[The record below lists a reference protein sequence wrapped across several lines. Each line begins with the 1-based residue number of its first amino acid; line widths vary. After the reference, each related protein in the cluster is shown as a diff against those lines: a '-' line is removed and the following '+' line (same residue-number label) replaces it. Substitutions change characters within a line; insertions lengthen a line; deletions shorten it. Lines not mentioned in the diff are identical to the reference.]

1 MGARGLLLKGLVGLS
16 ASVAVFAF
24 GVAPA
29 LAVEFGSEGAEA
41 GQFES
46 PSGVAVD
53 QSNGNLYVVD
63 RNNARVEK
71 FTKQGS
77 FLMAW
82 GWGVADHETKAPQ
95 TCTVTCYRAI
105 EGSGA
110 GQFSSPEGVAVDN
123 DLLSSSRGDVYV
135 IDKGNDRVEKF
146 GPEGEFL
153 LMWGGEVNGATKG
166 DLCVAGEVCQGGK
179 EGTGHGEFESLGEE
193 GAIAV
198 GADGTV
204 YVGDRERVQVFSS
217 IGVYQRTIVVPGA
230 LSVTAV
236 AVDPSGDVYL
246 TTEQPGGYAKPEV
259 AEYSS
264 TGVLIRTIALP
275 VAQLNQIRL
284 ATDASG
290 HLFVDDDQEPIQRVF
305 EYGSSGEVLVSFPP
319 PGGEAEQLKGIGL
332 LESAGVADEV
342 VVVGASTVHTEPV
355 AAAGRPLVEI
365 QEAEAE
371 PAAVATL
378 RGKID
383 PEGKQ
388 TNYHFE
394 YGLEASKETATATVT
409 MAAEEFSPETVET
422 KVTGL
427 KPGGIYHYHVVAEDS
442 EHHLSEGPDA
452 TFTAFPAASVESLSV
467 SDVTATTVRLE
478 AEINPL
484 DTNTTYQFEYSTGST
499 HGFTPEVGIGA
510 GSTGIAVSVP
520 VQGLI
525 PGSVYE
531 YRVIA
536 KNALGSVEASSE
548 FTSQPPGSGFELPDG
563 RDWEMVSPAENLGT
577 QVEGQYSEGAVMQ
590 ASAQGNAITFVTASP
605 TEAEPKGYNN
615 LQQVLA
621 TRGSEGWGSQDIA
634 VAHEKATRPSV
645 GYGEEYRFFSEDLSL
660 AAIQPFGTFDRLLSA
675 EASEP
680 TSYLRTNYLNGDA
693 GDPCASCYRPYV
705 TGSPG
710 YANVP
715 AGTVFG
721 GETEGICHGQGGGLL
736 CGPEFVGGT
745 PDLSHVVLQSKVALT
760 STPAPEGGL
769 YEWGSGKLTLVSRLP
784 GAGGEAASGSRFGQE
799 EVSIRRAISSDGS
812 RVFWSTSQH
821 LYMRDTMSEKTVQL
835 DAVQGGSGEYG
846 ETPHFQIAS
855 SDGSKVFFTDEQRLV
870 KGSGSQRGESDL
882 YECEIVEEAGEPKCR
897 LSDLTPKTSGK
908 PANVQG
914 EVLGA
919 SEDGSWVYFMAD
931 GALTPGAVQ
940 GTCHEFGGAEELC
953 NLYVRHDGVT
963 SLVAVVSEADSP
975 DWSTSLARMTSR
987 VSPDGQWLAFQSQ
1000 RELTG
1005 YETRDAV
1012 SGQRDEEVYL
1022 YKAGVAG
1029 GAGRV
1034 VCASCD
1040 TTGARPIGVEN
1051 GQGGT
1056 LFDGDGVWESST
1068 WLAAN
1073 IPGWTPYALGRS
1085 LYQSRYLSDSGRLL
1099 FNSHDALVP
1108 QDVNG
1113 TWDVYEY
1120 EPPEVGDCTSS
1131 NTRFSKSADGC
1142 VGLISS
1148 GTALEES
1155 AFLDASETGA
1165 DVFFLTSA
1173 QLSSQDRGTTIDIYD
1188 AHVCSAG
1195 ASCFATPPVTPPVC
1209 DTGDSCKAAPSPQP
1223 AIFGSPASSTFTG
1236 TGNVTGSVSKSAVTQ
1251 KGLTRAQKLARALK
1265 ACKRKKGKRRA
1276 ACIRQAKARYAH
1288 KSSKANAIKRGRR

>member
-1 MGARGLLLKGLVGLS
+1 MGARGFLLRGLVGLGL
-16 ASVAVFAF
+16 SVAVFAF

-29 LAVEFGSEGAEA
+29 LAVEFGGEGAEA

-46 PSGVAVD
+46 PSGVAVN
-53 QSNGNLYVVD
+53 QSNGDMYVVD

-71 FTKQGS
+71 FTKQGA
-77 FLMAW
+77 FLLAW
-82 GWGVADHETKAPQ
+82 GWGVADHETQAPQ

-110 GQFSSPEGVAVDN
+110 GQFSSPEGVAIDN

-153 LMWGGEVNGATKG
+153 LMWGGEVNGTTKG
-166 DLCVAGEVCQGGK
+166 DVCVAGEVCQGGK
-179 EGTGHGEFESLGEE
+179 EGTGQGEFESLGEE

-204 YVGDRERVQVFSS
+204 YVGDRERVQVFSPT
-217 IGVYQRTIVVPGA
+217 GVYQSTITVPGA
-230 LSVTAV
+230 LSVVAV
-236 AVDPSGDVYL
+236 AVDPSGHVYL

-264 TGVLIRTIALP
+264 TGVLVRTIALP

-290 HLFVDDDQEPIQRVF
+290 HLFVDDDQEPIQSVF

-319 PGGEAEQLKGIGL
+319 PGGEAEQLHGIGL
-332 LESAGVADEV
+332 FESAGVADEV
-342 VVVGASTVHTEPV
+342 VVVGASTVRTEPV
-355 AAAGRPLVEI
+355 APVGRPLVET
-365 QEAEAE
+365 QEANPE

-378 RGKID
+378 KGVID

-388 TNYHFE
+388 TKYHFE
-394 YGLEASKETATATVT
+394 YGLEPSKETATATVT
-409 MAAEEFSPETVET
+409 MVAEEFTPETVET

-427 KPGGIYHYHVVAEDS
+427 KPGRIYHYHVVAEDS

-452 TFTAFPAASVESLSV
+452 TFNAFPAASVESLSV

-484 DTNTTYQFEYSTGST
+484 DTSTTYQFEYGTGT
-499 HGFTPEVGIGA
+499 TRAFTPEVDIGA
-510 GSTGIAVSVP
+510 GSTGVAVSVP
-520 VQGLI
+520 VQGLV
-525 PGSVYE
+525 PGSVYD

-548 FTSQPPGSGFELPDG
+548 FTSQPPGSGFTLPDG
-563 RDWEMVSPAENLGT
+563 REWEMVSPAENHGT
-577 QVEGQYSEGAVMQ
+577 QVDGQYEEGAVMQ
-590 ASAQGNAITFVTASP
+590 ASSLGNAIAYITASP
-605 TEAEPKGYNN
+605 TEAEPKGYDN

-621 TRGSEGWGSQDIA
+621 ARGPEGWGSHDIGIP
-634 VAHEKATRPSV
+634 HEKATRPSV
-645 GYGEEYRFFSEDLSL
+645 GNGEEYRFFSEDLSL

-680 TSYLRTNYLNGDA
+680 TSYLRTNYLNGDV
-693 GDPCASCYRPYV
+693 GDPCASCYHPYV
-705 TGSPG
+705 TGAPG

-715 AGTVFG
+715 AGTAFG
-721 GETEGICHGQGGGLL
+721 GETEGICRGQGGGLL

-745 PDLSHVVLQSKVALT
+745 PDLSHAVLRSKVALT
-760 STPAPEGGL
+760 SVPAPEGGL
-769 YEWGSGKLTLVSRLP
+769 YEWGSGKLTLISRLP
-784 GAGGEAASGSRFGQE
+784 GSGGEAASGSRFGQE
-799 EVSIRRAISSDGS
+799 EVSIRRAISNDGS
-812 RVFWSTSQH
+812 RVFWSTNEH
-821 LYMRDTMSEKTVQL
+821 LYMRDTTKEKTVQL
-835 DAVQGGSGEYG
+835 DAVQGGSGEY
-846 ETPHFQIAS
+846 EERPHFQIAS
-855 SDGSKVFFTDEQRLV
+855 SDGSKVFFTDEQRLI
-870 KGSGSQRGESDL
+870 KGSGSQRGAPDL
-882 YECEIVEEAGEPKCR
+882 YECEIVEEAGGPRCN
-897 LSDLTPKTSGK
+897 LSDLTPKISGK
-908 PANVQG
+908 SANVQG

-919 SEDGSWVYFMAD
+919 SEDGSWVYFVAN
-931 GALTPGAVQ
+931 GAFVPGAVQ
-940 GTCHEFGGAEELC
+940 GSCQEFGSAEESC
-953 NLYVRHDGVT
+953 NLYVRHEGVT

-975 DWSTSLARMTSR
+975 DWSTSLVRMTSR

-1005 YETRDAV
+1005 YDTRDAV

-1022 YKAGVAG
+1022 YKAGAAD

-1040 TTGARPIGVEN
+1040 TTGARPVGAEN
-1051 GQGGT
+1051 GQGFT
-1056 LFDGDGVWESST
+1056 LFDGDGVWSQSS

-1073 IPGWTPYALGRS
+1073 VPGWTPYSLGRS

-1120 EPPEVGDCTSS
+1120 EPPEVGDCTSLDV
-1131 NTRFSKSADGC
+1131 RFSKSAEGC

-1148 GTALEES
+1148 GAALEES
-1155 AFLDASETGA
+1155 AFLDASETGG

-1173 QLSSQDRGTTIDIYD
+1173 QLSSADQGTTIDIYD
-1188 AHVCSAG
+1188 AHECSAG
-1195 ASCFATPPVTPPVC
+1195 APCFAAPPVTPPVC

-1236 TGNVTGSVSKSAVTQ
+1236 SGNVTGTAPEHAVAQ
-1251 KGLTRAQKLARALK
+1251 KTLTRAQKLARALK